1 MSAQFAFAE
10 ETDALDQE
18 EPSYPIAS
26 FVADTGGAAGLI
38 FGLNIMGKL
47 IKNYLEHMLTL
58 RCRKLRI
65 R

>member
-47 IKNYLEHMLTL
+47 ITV
-58 RCRKLRI
+58 
-65 R
+65 

>member
-1 MSAQFAFAE
+1 MDEVSAQFAFAE

-47 IKNYLEHMLTL
+47 ITL
-58 RCRKLRI
+58 
-65 R
+65 